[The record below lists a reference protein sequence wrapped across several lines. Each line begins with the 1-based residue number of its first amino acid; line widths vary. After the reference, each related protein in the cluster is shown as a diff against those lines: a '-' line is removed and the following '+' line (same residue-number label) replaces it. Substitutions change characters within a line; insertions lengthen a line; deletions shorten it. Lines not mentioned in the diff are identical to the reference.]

1 MSDEEKGLTSPAPEA
16 KQSENHPPAVAR
28 PRLTPH
34 TFEEHHDEKPL
45 AYPLSLETVP
55 AHRTTAYSGL
65 KRNLR
70 VGLAT
75 LAIFA
80 AGVTTIVA
88 QTVIAGAVIAHGNIV
103 VESGAKTVQ
112 HLTGGIVKDVLVK
125 ENEDVRIGQPLIKLD
140 VTLVEAQVRA
150 ARISLAQQRARLDRL
165 IAERDGEEKIRFS
178 QDSLALRSD
187 PDYAEIFDTE
197 ERQHRLRI
205 EERNGQRAQLRE
217 RIEQANQETAGT
229 ASQLEARRN
238 EIELLTTELEGL
250 RKLFKKKLVSQ
261 QRVNELER
269 QLSQLVGTVGALQSS
284 MAAGKG
290 KISELE
296 LMILQVDQ
304 NLRSQLT
311 DHISN
316 AQQAIASLTEKEIEA
331 KTMLLQST
339 IYAPQSGTVY
349 QLAVHTR
356 GQVIKS
362 GETLMTIVPERDTL
376 VGVVKV
382 SPADI
387 DQLYSG
393 QKTLVTFSAFDRG
406 TTPTLNASLAS
417 ISPDLKQ
424 DPQTG
429 VLYYQARIAVAPS
442 EIERLGAVKVVPGMP
457 IEVFVNTGD
466 RTLVSYFLKP
476 LTDQMNRA
484 FR

>member
-1 MSDEEKGLTSPAPEA
+1 MSGEEKELRLPPSEPAAGE
-16 KQSENHPPAVAR
+16 SHPPAVAR

-34 TFEEHHDEKPL
+34 TFEEHHDEKPF

-55 AHRTTAYSGL
+55 ARRTTAYAGL
-65 KRNLR
+65 RRNLMI
-70 VGLAT
+70 GLAT

-80 AGVTTIVA
+80 GGVTTIVA

-112 HLTGGIVKDVLVK
+112 HLTGGIVKDILVK
-125 ENEDVRIGQPLIKLD
+125 ENEDVQIGQPLIKLD
-140 VTLVEAQVRA
+140 VTLVEAQARA

-165 IAERDGEEKIRFS
+165 ISERDGLEAIQFS
-178 QDSLALRSD
+178 KDSLALRSD
-187 PDYAEIFDTE
+187 PDFAEIFDTE

-205 EERNGQRAQLRE
+205 EERNGQRAQIRE
-217 RIEQANQETAGT
+217 RIEQAEQETAGNV
-229 ASQLEARRN
+229 SQLEAREK
-238 EIELLTTELEGL
+238 EIELLTAELEGL
-250 RKLFKKKLVSQ
+250 RKLFKKKLVGQ
-261 QRVNELER
+261 QRVNALER
-269 QLSQLVGTVGALQSS
+269 ELSQLVGTVGALQSS
-284 MAAGKG
+284 IAAGKG
-290 KISELE
+290 KMSELE
-296 LMILQVDQ
+296 LMVLQVDQ
-304 NLRSQLT
+304 NLRSELT
-311 DHISN
+311 DHIAN
-316 AQQAIASLTEKEIEA
+316 AQQAIATLTEKEIEA

-356 GQVIKS
+356 GQVIKG

-376 VGVVKV
+376 VGLVKV

-393 QKTLVTFSAFDRG
+393 QNTLVTFSAFDRG

-424 DPQTG
+424 DPQMGT
-429 VLYYQARIAVAPS
+429 LYYQARIAVSAA
-442 EIERLGAVKVVPGMP
+442 EMARLGEVKVVPGMP
-457 IEVFVNTGD
+457 IEVFINTGD

>member
-1 MSDEEKGLTSPAPEA
+1 MSSEETTPRIAGPEA
-16 KQSENHPPAVAR
+16 AEGEKSVPVVAR
-28 PRLTPH
+28 QRLTPH
-34 TFEEHHDEKPL
+34 TFEEHLEEKPL
-45 AYPLSLETVP
+45 AYPLSLESVP
-55 AHRTTAYSGL
+55 AQRTTAYAGL
-65 KRNLR
+65 RRNLM
-70 VGLAT
+70 VGLVT
-75 LAIFA
+75 LGIFA
-80 AGVTTIVA
+80 GGVSTIVA

-112 HLTGGIVKDVLVK
+112 HLTGGIVKETLVK
-125 ENEDVRIGQPLIKLD
+125 ENEVVHIGQPLIKLD
-140 VTLVEAQVRA
+140 VTLVEAQARA

-165 IAERDGEEKIRFS
+165 IAERDGLDQIQFS
-178 QDSLALRSD
+178 EDSQALRAD
-187 PDYAEIFDTE
+187 PDFAEIFDTE

-217 RIEQANQETAGT
+217 RIEQAKQETAGNV
-229 ASQLEARRN
+229 SQLEARQN
-238 EIELLTTELEGL
+238 EIELLTAELDGI
-250 RKLFKKKLVSQ
+250 RALFKKKLVSQ
-261 QRVNELER
+261 QRMKELER
-269 QLSQLVGTVGALQSS
+269 QQSQLVGTIGALQSS
-284 MAAGKG
+284 IAAGKG

-304 NLRSQLT
+304 NLRSQIT
-311 DHISN
+311 DQISN
-316 AQQAIASLTEKEIEA
+316 AQQAIASLTEREIEA

-356 GQVIKS
+356 GQVIKG

-376 VGVVKV
+376 VGLVKV

-393 QKTLVTFSAFDRG
+393 QQTLVTFSAFDRG
-406 TTPTLNASLAS
+406 TTPTINASLSS

-424 DPQTG
+424 DPQMGT
-429 VLYYQARIAVAPS
+429 LYYQARIAVSP
-442 EIERLGAVKVVPGMP
+442 EEMERLGAVDVVPGMP
-457 IEVFVNTGD
+457 IEVFINTGD

>member
-1 MSDEEKGLTSPAPEA
+1 MSGGENAIKPSAPEN
-16 KQSENHPPAVAR
+16 EPGEPLPPAVAR

-34 TFEEHHDEKPL
+34 TFEEHLEEKPL

-55 AHRTTAYSGL
+55 AQRTTAYSGL
-65 KRNLR
+65 RRNLL
-70 VGLAT
+70 VGLVT

-80 AGVTTIVA
+80 GGVSTIVA

-103 VESGAKTVQ
+103 VESGAKMVQ
-112 HLTGGIVKDVLVK
+112 HLTGGIVKEILVK
-125 ENEDVRIGQPLIKLD
+125 ENEYVQIGQPLIKLD
-140 VTLVEAQVRA
+140 VTLVEAQARA

-165 IAERDGEEKIRFS
+165 IAERDGEETIRFS

-187 PDYAEIFDTE
+187 PDFAEIFDTE

-217 RIEQANQETAGT
+217 RIEQANQETAGNV
-229 ASQLEARRN
+229 SQLEAREK
-238 EIELLTTELEGL
+238 EIELLNAELEGL
-250 RKLFKKKLVSQ
+250 RALFKKKLVSQ
-261 QRVNELER
+261 QRMNELER

-284 MAAGKG
+284 IAAGKG

-316 AQQAIASLTEKEIEA
+316 AQQAIANLTEKEIEA

-349 QLAVHTR
+349 QLSVHTR
-356 GQVIKS
+356 GQVIKG

-376 VGVVKV
+376 VGLVKV

-424 DPQTG
+424 DPQMG
-429 VLYYQARIAVAPS
+429 VLYYQARIAVAPE

-457 IEVFVNTGD
+457 IEVFINTGD

>member
-1 MSDEEKGLTSPAPEA
+1 MSGEEKAADVAAIEGPTG
-16 KQSENHPPAVAR
+16 ENKTPAVSR

-34 TFEEHHDEKPL
+34 SFEEHQEEKPL
-45 AYPLSLETVP
+45 AYPLTLETVP
-55 AHRTTAYSGL
+55 ATRTTAYDGL

-75 LAIFA
+75 LIIFA
-80 AGVTTIVA
+80 GGVSTIVA

-112 HLTGGIVKDVLVK
+112 HPNGGIVKDVLVK
-125 ENEDVRIGQPLIKLD
+125 ENEYVRMGQPLIKLD
-140 VTLVEAQVRA
+140 VTLIEAQARA

-165 IAERDGEEKIRFS
+165 MAERDGKETIPFS
-178 QDSLALRSD
+178 EDSLALRSD
-187 PDYAEIFDTE
+187 PDFAEIFETE

-217 RIEQANQETAGT
+217 RIEQAKQETAGT
-229 ASQLEARRN
+229 AAQLEARQK
-238 EIELLTTELEGL
+238 EIELLTAELEGL

-269 QLSQLVGTVGALQSS
+269 ELSQLIGTVGALQSS
-284 MAAGKG
+284 IAASRG

-304 NLRSQLT
+304 NVRAQLT

-316 AQQAIASLTEKEIEA
+316 AQQAIAALTEKEIEA

-356 GQVIKS
+356 GQVIKA
-362 GETLMTIVPERDTL
+362 GETLMTVVPERDTL
-376 VGVVKV
+376 VGLVKV

-387 DQLYSG
+387 DQLYAG
-393 QKTLVTFSAFDRG
+393 QKTLVSFSAFDRG

-424 DPQTG
+424 DPQLGT
-429 VLYYQARIAVAPS
+429 LYYQARIAVPQS
-442 EIERLGAVKVVPGMP
+442 EMDRLGDVKVVPGMP
-457 IEVFVNTGD
+457 IEVFINTGD